1 MEKDRAEITLN
12 TKGDQAARFE
22 IILACWLS
30 VEVGGWTI
38 FLFMV
43 DYCLPLTRAVQN
55 WS

>member
-1 MEKDRAEITLN
+1 MGEDRAEITLN

-30 VEVGGWTI
+30 VKVGGGH

-43 DYCLPLTRAVQN
+43 DYCLPLTRGVQTR
-55 WS
+55 S